1 MNQNPITTTVTAVGL
16 AGGAAF
22 LAPVA
27 APAIHGIAGFA
38 VVGLGVYATG
48 SAVFNATRFLN
59 EKATGILNDGAMVV
73 ELIKGSVLSNSRPKA
88 PAKEVP
94 FRRK

>member
-48 SAVFNATRFLN
+48 SAVFNATRALKEN
-59 EKATGILNDGAMVV
+59 ASGLLSDGAKVV
-73 ELIKGSVLSNSRPKA
+73 ELFRGSVLSNPKPRVSA
-88 PAKEVP
+88 REIP
-94 FRRK
+94 FRWQ